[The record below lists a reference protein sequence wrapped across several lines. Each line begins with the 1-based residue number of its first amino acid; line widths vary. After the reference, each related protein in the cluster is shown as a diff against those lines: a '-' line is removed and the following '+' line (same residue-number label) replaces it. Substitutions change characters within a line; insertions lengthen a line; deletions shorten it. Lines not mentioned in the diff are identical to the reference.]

1 MKLFFTVTKKGLFVA
16 LAVAVTFFLCVM
28 WATSL
33 KVSAINGATHQNRM
47 IYIKSLNIDVDENS
61 VSVKETVI
69 PEDFGE
75 VYDRYNEIQKMAGFD
90 LTSFKGREVTVYSYP
105 LKNQNR
111 VLTLIVCE
119 DCIIGGDIADIK
131 IDGEMKPLKE
141 NKDV

>member
-1 MKLFFTVTKKGLFVA
+1 MKLFFTVTKKGLLVA
-16 LAVAVTFFLCVM
+16 LAVAVTFFLCIM
-28 WATSL
+28 WVTSL
-33 KVSAINGATHQNRM
+33 KVSAINGDTHRNRM
-47 IYIKSLNIDVDENS
+47 TYIKSLNIDVDENS

-75 VYDRYNEIQKMAGFD
+75 VYERYNEVQKKAGFD
-90 LTSFKGREVTVYSYP
+90 LTPFKGREVTVYSYP

-119 DCIIGGDIADIK
+119 DRIIGGDISDIK

>member
-1 MKLFFTVTKKGLFVA
+1 MKFFLTVTKKGLFAA
-16 LAVAVTFFLCVM
+16 LAASVIFFLCVM

-33 KVSAINGATHQNRM
+33 RVSAINGATHQNRM
-47 IYIKSLNIDVDENS
+47 MYIKSLNIDVDEEA

-75 VYDRYNEIQKMAGFD
+75 VYNKYNEIQKKAGFD
-90 LTSFKGREVTVYSYP
+90 LTPFKGREVTVYSYP
-105 LKNQNR
+105 LKNQKQT
-111 VLTLIVCE
+111 LTLIVCE
-119 DCIIGGDIADIK
+119 DIIIGGDIADIK

>member
-1 MKLFFTVTKKGLFVA
+1 MKLFFTVTKKGLFAA
-16 LAVAVTFFLCVM
+16 LAVAVTFFICVM

-33 KVSAINGATHQNRM
+33 KVSAINGATHQSRM
-47 IYIKSLNIDVDENS
+47 TYIRSLNIDVDENS

-75 VYDRYNEIQKMAGFD
+75 VYERYNEIQKMAGFD

>member
-1 MKLFFTVTKKGLFVA
+1 MKFFLTVTKKGLFVA
-16 LAVAVTFFLCVM
+16 LAVAVTVFLCVM

-33 KVSAINGATHQNRM
+33 KVSAINGATHENRM
-47 IYIKSLNIDVDENS
+47 TYIKSLNVDVDEDA

-69 PEDFGE
+69 PEDFGD
-75 VYDRYNEIQKMAGFD
+75 VYTKYNEIQKKAGFD
-90 LTSFKGREVTVYSYP
+90 LTSFKGKEVTVYSYL
-105 LKNQNR
+105 LKNQKQT
-111 VLTLIVCE
+111 LTLIVCE

>member
-75 VYDRYNEIQKMAGFD
+75 VYERYNEVQK
-90 LTSFKGREVTVYSYP
+90 K
-105 LKNQNR
+105 Q
-111 VLTLIVCE
+111 VLI
-119 DCIIGGDIADIK
+119 
-131 IDGEMKPLKE
+131 
-141 NKDV
+141 

>member
-1 MKLFFTVTKKGLFVA
+1 MKLFFTVTKKGLFAA
-16 LAVAVTFFLCVM
+16 LAVAVTFFICVM

-47 IYIKSLNIDVDENS
+47 AYIKSLNIDVDENS

-105 LKNQNR
+105 LKNQNQ

>member
-16 LAVAVTFFLCVM
+16 LAVAVTFFICVM

-33 KVSAINGATHQNRM
+33 KVSAINGATHRNRM
-47 IYIKSLNIDVDENS
+47 TYIKSLNIDVDENS

-119 DCIIGGDIADIK
+119 DRIIGGDIADIK